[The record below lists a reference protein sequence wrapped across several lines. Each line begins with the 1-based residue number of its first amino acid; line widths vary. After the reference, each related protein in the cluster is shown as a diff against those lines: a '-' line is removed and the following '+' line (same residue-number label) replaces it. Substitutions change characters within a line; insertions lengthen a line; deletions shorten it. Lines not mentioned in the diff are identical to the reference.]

1 VKVLGA
7 FVLGFEVI
15 IVLWSIPVAV
25 MAGWRWIEIPNLAL
39 IIGGIVLALV
49 MVAVA
54 GTLPRRGA
62 VIAGWV
68 LQVIIVLTGFL
79 VPLMFFIGG
88 IFALLWF
95 YAVRVGTRI
104 DRADKV
110 AE

>member
-15 IVLWSIPVAV
+15 IVLLAIPVAV

-49 MVAVA
+49 MIAVV
-54 GTLPRRGA
+54 GMLPRPGG

-68 LQVIIVLTGFL
+68 LQVLLVLTGL
-79 VPLMFFIGG
+79 IVPLMFAIGG